1 MNKINKEIKNICF
14 LCNCEN
20 NNLTSIIDNYIKIEG
35 VFIPLIQIVFN
46 TLGIEVNNLK
56 SH

>member
-1 MNKINKEIKNICF
+1 MNKIIKEIKNICF

-35 VFIPLIQIVFN
+35 VFVPLIQIVFN